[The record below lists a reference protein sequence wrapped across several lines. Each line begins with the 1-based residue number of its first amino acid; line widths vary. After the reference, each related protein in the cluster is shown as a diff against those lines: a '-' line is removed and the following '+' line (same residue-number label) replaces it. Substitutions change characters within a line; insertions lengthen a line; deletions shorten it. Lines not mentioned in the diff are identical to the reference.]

1 MSKNSL
7 LGALMLLLCAPVVSG
22 QEYSVE
28 KIEAAPEA
36 DGLSDEIAELI
47 AEQGVRVKSGS
58 TRTVCEL
65 WLCKELA
72 IDAEFK
78 PTPARLYPFVPG
90 QLIGLVHFGR
100 RGSEF
105 RDQTISSGWYTLRFG
120 LQPTDGNHEGTS
132 PTRDFLLLVDAEQ
145 DDLPENWDAD
155 ALNEASAEAAG
166 SSHPAMLCLQRPSE
180 GAALAIRHDEANDW
194 WVLHLIGQ
202 WSRRSEVNRHS
213 HGPGCGR
220 PCGRVIAAVKDA
232 ATSPLSHDPFRH

>member
-1 MSKNSL
+1 MGN
-7 LGALMLLLCAPVVSG
+7 GVDTPVVINTG
-22 QEYSVE
+22 
-28 KIEAAPEA
+28 AF
-36 DGLSDEIAELI
+36 
-47 AEQGVRVKSGS
+47 SGS
-58 TRTVCEL
+58 ICEL

-72 IDAEFK
+72 IDPEFK

-132 PTRDFLLLVDAEQ
+132 PTRDFLLLVEAEQ

-166 SSHPAMLCLQRPSE
+166 SSHPAMLCLQRASD
-180 GAALAIRHDEANDW
+180 GDALAIRHDEANDW
-194 WVLHLIGQ
+194 WTLHLVGNGVAGQ
-202 WSRRSEVNRHS
+202 KPTSIPMDLIVAGH
-213 HGPGCGR
+213 
-220 PCGRVIAAVKDA
+220 AAE
-232 ATSPLSHDPFRH
+232 